1 MSAVVGQHVAHTLI
15 EHGEERVECTE
26 TSKVHDVLQR
36 LAKLQA
42 LDDDAIQ
49 WEERDQNTGC
59 ITLNLHTYTQATGDD
74 KGDDKGEKKHISYT
88 TTDHICMYTH
98 GDDTS
103 ETDWRTSVRT
113 LVTPLMKPSH
123 ILDNVTCKMYTPP
136 PPPPPQNALLCL
148 Q

>member
-26 TSKVHDVLQR
+26 TSKVHDVLQC

-74 KGDDKGEKKHISYT
+74 KGEKKTYLI
-88 TTDHICMYTH
+88 
-98 GDDTS
+98 
-103 ETDWRTSVRT
+103 
-113 LVTPLMKPSH
+113 
-123 ILDNVTCKMYTPP
+123 
-136 PPPPPQNALLCL
+136 
-148 Q
+148 